1 MDIQKNSSLKFK
13 SNYSMS
19 EITTDN
25 NLNLGT
31 LKTFNCQNVTSIL
44 NNPEVYHI
52 LYSSLSST
60 KSSTKS
66 QSSEATINR
75 MNLNFL
81 ALFILLL
88 LARVNQLTPNRL
100 KVLKL
105 LRLLMNIVGKSKK

>member
-44 NNPEVYHI
+44 NNPEVYPI
-52 LYSSLSST
+52 
-60 KSSTKS
+60 
-66 QSSEATINR
+66 
-75 MNLNFL
+75 
-81 ALFILLL
+81 
-88 LARVNQLTPNRL
+88 
-100 KVLKL
+100 
-105 LRLLMNIVGKSKK
+105 